1 MRVITGEYGGRR
13 LKAVPG
19 ENTRPTTDKIKESLF
34 NMIGPYFDGGN
45 CLDLFAGSG
54 GLAIEAVSRGMDKAV
69 LIDKAPAAIKVIQEN
84 IAVTKEEEKFK
95 VIRGDAAKVINNL
108 KSEQQVFDLVFLDPP
123 YAKQQIVSQIEALLD
138 NNMLSPEA
146 LIVCEVDKK
155 VDLPETIKQAQ
166 VYKSAEYGITKIMIY
181 ELVSQEEGENE

>member
-19 ENTRPTTDKIKESLF
+19 ESTRPTTDKIKESLF

-95 VIRGDAAKVINNL
+95 VIRGDAARVINNL

>member
-19 ENTRPTTDKIKESLF
+19 ESTRPTTDKIKESLF

-95 VIRGDAAKVINNL
+95 VIRGDAARVIKNL

>member
-95 VIRGDAAKVINNL
+95 VIRGDAARVINNL

-138 NNMLSPEA
+138 KNMLSPEA

>member
-19 ENTRPTTDKIKESLF
+19 ESTRPTTDKIKESLF

-84 IAVTKEEEKFK
+84 IAVTKEKEKFK
-95 VIRGDAAKVINNL
+95 VIRGDAARVIKNL
-108 KSEQQVFDLVFLDPP
+108 KSEEQVFDLVFLDPP
-123 YAKQQIVSQIEALLD
+123 YAKQQIISQIEELLD
-138 NNMLSPEA
+138 NKMLTPEA

-155 VDLPETIKQAQ
+155 VDLPEAIKNAR

-181 ELVSQEEGENE
+181 ELVSQEEDEND

>member
-19 ENTRPTTDKIKESLF
+19 ESTRPTTDKIKESLF
-34 NMIGPYFDGGN
+34 NMIGPYFDGGT

-69 LIDKAPAAIKVIQEN
+69 LIDKAPAAIKVIREN
-84 IAVTKEEEKFK
+84 IAVTKEEEKFT
-95 VIRGDAAKVINNL
+95 VIRGDAAKVIRNL
-108 KSEQQVFDLVFLDPP
+108 KNEQQVFDLVFLDPP
-123 YAKQQIVSQIEALLD
+123 YAKQKIVSQIEELL
-138 NNMLSPEA
+138 NNGMLSSEA

-155 VDLPETIKQAQ
+155 VDLPETIKNAR

-181 ELVSQEEGENE
+181 ELIFEEEGENE

>member
-19 ENTRPTTDKIKESLF
+19 ESTRPTTDKIKESLF

-95 VIRGDAAKVINNL
+95 VIRGDAARVIKNL

-138 NNMLSPEA
+138 NKMLSPEA

>member
-95 VIRGDAAKVINNL
+95 VIRGDAARVINNL

>member
-19 ENTRPTTDKIKESLF
+19 ESTRPTTDKIKESLF
-34 NMIGPYFDGGN
+34 NMIGPYFDGGT

-54 GLAIEAVSRGMDKAV
+54 GLAIEAVSRGMDRAV
-69 LIDKAPAAIKVIQEN
+69 LIDKAPAAIKVIREN
-84 IAVTKEEEKFK
+84 IAVTKEEDKFT
-95 VIRGDAAKVINNL
+95 VIRGDAAKVIRNL
-108 KSEQQVFDLVFLDPP
+108 KNEQQVFDLVFLDPP
-123 YAKQQIVSQIEALLD
+123 YAKQQIVSQIEELLD
-138 NNMLSPEA
+138 NGMLSSEA

-155 VDLPETIKQAQ
+155 VDLPDTIKNAH

-181 ELVSQEEGENE
+181 DLFFEKEGENE

>member
-19 ENTRPTTDKIKESLF
+19 ESTRPTTDKIKESLF

-95 VIRGDAAKVINNL
+95 VIRGDAARVIKNL

-166 VYKSAEYGITKIMIY
+166 VFKSAEYGITKIMIY

>member
-19 ENTRPTTDKIKESLF
+19 ESTRPTTDKIKESLF

-95 VIRGDAAKVINNL
+95 VIRGDAARVIKTL

-138 NNMLSPEA
+138 NKMLSPEA

>member
-95 VIRGDAAKVINNL
+95 VIRGDAARVINNL

-181 ELVSQEEGENE
+181 ELVSQEEDENE

>member
-19 ENTRPTTDKIKESLF
+19 ESTRPTTDKIKESLF

-95 VIRGDAAKVINNL
+95 VIRGDAARVIKNL
-108 KSEQQVFDLVFLDPP
+108 KS
-123 YAKQQIVSQIEALLD
+123 
-138 NNMLSPEA
+138 
-146 LIVCEVDKK
+146 
-155 VDLPETIKQAQ
+155 
-166 VYKSAEYGITKIMIY
+166 
-181 ELVSQEEGENE
+181 

>member
-19 ENTRPTTDKIKESLF
+19 ESTRPTTDKIKESLF
-34 NMIGPYFDGGN
+34 NMIGPYFDGGT

-54 GLAIEAVSRGMDKAV
+54 GLSIEAVSRGMDKAV
-69 LIDKAPAAIKVIQEN
+69 LIDKAPAAMKVIREN
-84 IAVTKEEEKFK
+84 IAVTKEEEKFT
-95 VIRGDAAKVINNL
+95 VIRGDAAKVIRNL
-108 KSEQQVFDLVFLDPP
+108 KNEQQVFDLVFLDPP
-123 YAKQQIVSQIEALLD
+123 YAKQQIVSQIEELLD
-138 NNMLSPEA
+138 NGMLSPEA

-155 VDLPETIKQAQ
+155 VDLPETIKNAR

-181 ELVSQEEGENE
+181 ELIFEKEGENE

>member
-19 ENTRPTTDKIKESLF
+19 ESTRPTTDKIKESLF

-95 VIRGDAAKVINNL
+95 VIRGDAARVINNL

-155 VDLPETIKQAQ
+155 VDLPETIKRAQ

-181 ELVSQEEGENE
+181 ELVSQEEDENE

>member
-19 ENTRPTTDKIKESLF
+19 ESTRPTTDKIKESLF

-95 VIRGDAAKVINNL
+95 VIRGDAARVINNL

-138 NNMLSPEA
+138 NKMLSPEA

>member
-1 MRVITGEYGGRR
+1 
-13 LKAVPG
+13 
-19 ENTRPTTDKIKESLF
+19 
-34 NMIGPYFDGGN
+34 
-45 CLDLFAGSG
+45 
-54 GLAIEAVSRGMDKAV
+54 
-69 LIDKAPAAIKVIQEN
+69 
-84 IAVTKEEEKFK
+84 
-95 VIRGDAAKVINNL
+95 GDAARVINNL

>member
-95 VIRGDAAKVINNL
+95 VIRGDAARVINNL

-123 YAKQQIVSQIEALLD
+123 YA
-138 NNMLSPEA
+138 NNKFFLKLE
-146 LIVCEVDKK
+146 
-155 VDLPETIKQAQ
+155 Q
-166 VYKSAEYGITKIMIY
+166 YWTKI
-181 ELVSQEEGENE
+181 